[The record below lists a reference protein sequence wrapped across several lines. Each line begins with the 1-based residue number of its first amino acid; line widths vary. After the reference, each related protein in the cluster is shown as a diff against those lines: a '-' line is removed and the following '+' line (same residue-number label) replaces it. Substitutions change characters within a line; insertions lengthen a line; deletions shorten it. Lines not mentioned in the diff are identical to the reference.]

1 MEDFCFICN
10 ECFFNDFIFKCIN
23 YNFYI
28 FLNLNWKWKS
38 TMKLND
44 TFIKKY
50 IYVID
55 VDQVF
60 FY

>member
-1 MEDFCFICN
+1 MF
-10 ECFFNDFIFKCIN
+10 FFNDFIFKYIN
-23 YNFYI
+23 YNFYK

-60 FY
+60 FIK